1 MAKAEKSI
9 NEGELRQFNYLFS
22 LGLFAVGVDL
32 ASTVI
37 QVCYY
42 DPKSKQI
49 KNRQLKRDEFYEFI
63 KAPEFG
69 PMQLCIEAC
78 GSCNYW
84 SREFVKY
91 GQ

>member
-49 KNRQLKRDEFYEFI
+49 KNRQL
-63 KAPEFG
+63 
-69 PMQLCIEAC
+69 
-78 GSCNYW
+78 
-84 SREFVKY
+84 
-91 GQ
+91 